1 MGYVPGK
8 GLGKS
13 NQGIVRP
20 VEATKH
26 KGKAAVG
33 AYSHHER
40 PSRIPIIPD
49 RTDSDEEE
57 EQEFQRELAQWKKGP
72 EVRC

>member
-8 GLGKS
+8 GLGK
-13 NQGIVRP
+13 NKQGIVRP

-33 AYSHHER
+33 AYSQDR

-49 RTDSDEEE
+49 REIDSDEEE
-57 EQEFQRELAQWKKGP
+57 EQEFQKELAQWKKGP
-72 EVRC
+72 EVR